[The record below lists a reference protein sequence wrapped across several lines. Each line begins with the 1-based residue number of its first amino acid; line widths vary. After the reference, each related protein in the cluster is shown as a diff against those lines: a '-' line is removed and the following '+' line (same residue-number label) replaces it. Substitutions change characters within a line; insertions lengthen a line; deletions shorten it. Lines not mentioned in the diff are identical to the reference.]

1 MYATE
6 KYLKLEVKELLSQIQ
21 AVAADLGGDIQYL
34 NQRILEQ
41 QEQIALL
48 QQELQSLKEHNSN
61 V

>member
-48 QQELQSLKEHNSN
+48 QQELQSLKEQNSN